1 MARVMIRERQSR
13 VGKEVLFLGLGA
25 GFGVGYLMALM
36 QHQAE
41 LTRLLTAMQ

>member
-1 MARVMIRERQSR
+1 MARVMMRERSNR
-13 VGKEVLFLGLGA
+13 LEKEVLFLGLGA
-25 GFGVGYLMALM
+25 GFGVGYLIALM